1 MESSGHKAIP
11 LRAGWALGSLLA
23 LAGCGA
29 GEPQSTEPLFIG
41 AVLPLTG
48 SESERGTQVL
58 AGMKLAISLVETD
71 VPVEVRALDVE
82 DSPTLAAR
90 RLESLALDP
99 QVVAIVTG
107 WSAATARAHAA
118 DPRREN
124 LPMIL
129 LSPLAFPRSQPLDP
143 ALIPLHRLEAL
154 GSAAARFARE
164 DLDADRAVVIE
175 NPRWESSR
183 VLTASFEDC
192 FTRSG
197 GHIVS
202 TIQPTP
208 EGAAKTRRPAAEE
221 ENIEKVIAFSA
232 LSLPHLETLL
242 ENGSLAPS
250 AILFPEGWAPPTNDL
265 PSSKSIPGYV
275 VSFSSEDD
283 PSTPAREF
291 RAACERAGLRPTDAV
306 AFGWDAARV
315 LLAAIGDGAKT
326 RDGVRTAVHSRSG
339 FEGATGR
346 ILLRVPADSAETP
359 AVSAITPSG
368 WAFQRRVPARPK

>member
-1 MESSGHKAIP
+1 M
-11 LRAGWALGSLLA
+11 ALW
-23 LAGCGA
+23 GCGA
-29 GEPQSTEPLFIG
+29 GEPQSAEPLFIG

-48 SESERGTQVL
+48 PESERGTQVL
-58 AGMKLAISLVETD
+58 AGMKLAISLVRTKM
-71 VPVEVRALDVE
+71 PVEVRAFDVE

-99 QVVAIVTG
+99 QVIAVVTG

-124 LPMIL
+124 LPTVL
-129 LSPLAFPRSQPLDP
+129 LSPLAFPKAQPLDP
-143 ALIPLHRLEAL
+143 SLIPLHRLEAL
-154 GSAAARFARE
+154 GSGAARFARE
-164 DLDADRAVVIE
+164 ELDADRAVVVE

-183 VLTASFEDC
+183 VLTTSFEDC
-192 FTRSG
+192 FTKSG
-197 GHIVS
+197 GYIVKTIEPDLES
-202 TIQPTP
+202 TVAT
-208 EGAAKTRRPAAEE
+208 KTRRPPPPSE

-242 ENGSLAPS
+242 EDGVLAPS

-265 PSSKSIPGYV
+265 PSSRSMPGYV
-275 VSFSSEDD
+275 ISFSSEDD

-291 RAACERAGLRPTDAV
+291 RDACERAGLRPTDAV

-315 LLAAIGDGAKT
+315 LLAAIEDGATT
-326 RDGVRTAVHSRSG
+326 RDAMRSAVHARSG

-346 ILLRVPADSAETP
+346 ILLRTPADSAETP

-368 WAFQRRVPARPK
+368 WVFQRRIPARPK

>member
-1 MESSGHKAIP
+1 M
-11 LRAGWALGSLLA
+11 LT

-29 GEPQSTEPLFIG
+29 GEPQNAEPLLIG

-58 AGMKLAISLVETD
+58 AGMKLAISLVEMET
-71 VPVEVRALDVE
+71 PIEVRAFDVE

-99 QVVAIVTG
+99 QVIAVVTG
-107 WSAATARAHAA
+107 WSASAARTHAA

-124 LPMIL
+124 LPVVL
-129 LSPLAFPRSQPLDP
+129 LSPLAFPRTEPLDP
-143 ALIPLHRLEAL
+143 KLIPLHRLESL
-154 GSAAARFARE
+154 GFAAARFARE
-164 DLDADRAVVIE
+164 ELDADRAVLVE
-175 NPRWESSR
+175 NPRLESSR
-183 VLTASFEDC
+183 VLAASFVES

-202 TIQPTP
+202 RIQPEP
-208 EGAAKTRRPAAEE
+208 EGTKARRPAPEQT
-221 ENIEKVIAFSA
+221 EKVVAFAA

-242 ENGSLAPS
+242 EDGAFVPS
-250 AILFPEGWAPPTNDL
+250 AILFPEGWAPPTNDF
-265 PSSKSIPGYV
+265 PSSQAIPGYV
-275 VSFSSEDD
+275 VSFASEGD

-291 RAACERAGLRPTDAV
+291 REACDRAGLRPTDAV

-315 LLAAIGDGAKT
+315 LLTAIGDGASS
-326 RDGVRTAVHSRSG
+326 RDGVRAAIRARSG
-339 FEGATGR
+339 IEGATGR
-346 ILLRVPADSAETP
+346 ILLRAPSDSSETP

-368 WAFQRRVPARPK
+368 WAFQRRVPARRQ

>member
-1 MESSGHKAIP
+1 M
-11 LRAGWALGSLLA
+11 LA
-23 LAGCGA
+23 LTGCGA
-29 GEPQSTEPLFIG
+29 GEPQSTEPLFFG

-48 SESERGTQVL
+48 PESERGTQVL
-58 AGMKLAISLVETD
+58 AGMKLAISLVETKM
-71 VPVEVRALDVE
+71 PVDVRAFDVE

-99 QVVAIVTG
+99 QVIAVVTG

-129 LSPLAFPRSQPLDP
+129 LSPLAFPKAQPLDP
-143 ALIPLHRLEAL
+143 SLIPLHRLEAL

-164 DLDADRAVVIE
+164 ELDADRAVVVE

-183 VLTASFEDC
+183 VLSSSFEDC

-197 GHIVS
+197 GHIVK
-202 TIQPTP
+202 TIEPET
-208 EGAAKTRRPAAEE
+208 EGAAAAKVRRPPAEE
-221 ENIEKVIAFSA
+221 KIEKVIAFSA

-242 ENGSLAPS
+242 EDGALAPS

-265 PSSKSIPGYV
+265 PSSRSIPGYV
-275 VSFSSEDD
+275 ISFSSEDD

-291 RAACERAGLRPTDAV
+291 RDACERAGLRPTDAV
-306 AFGWDAARV
+306 AFGWDAARI
-315 LLAAIGDGAKT
+315 LLAAIEDGATT
-326 RDGVRTAVHSRSG
+326 RDAVRTAIHARTG

-346 ILLRVPADSAETP
+346 ILLRTPADSAETP

>member
-11 LRAGWALGSLLA
+11 LRAAWALGSMLA

-48 SESERGTQVL
+48 FESERGTQVL
-58 AGMKLAISLVETD
+58 AGMKLAISLVETA

-99 QVVAIVTG
+99 QVIAAVTG

-118 DPRREN
+118 DPGREN
-124 LPMIL
+124 LPLIL

-183 VLTASFEDC
+183 VLTSSFVDC

-197 GHIVS
+197 GHIVT
-202 TIQPTP
+202 TIQPAA
-208 EGAAKTRRPAAEE
+208 EGAAKTRRSAEE
-221 ENIEKVIAFSA
+221 EHVEKVIAFSA

-242 ENGSLAPS
+242 ENGALAPS

-306 AFGWDAARV
+306 AFGWDAARI
-315 LLAAIGDGAKT
+315 LLAAIGDGATT

>member
-1 MESSGHKAIP
+1 
-11 LRAGWALGSLLA
+11 LLA
-23 LAGCGA
+23 FAGCGS
-29 GEPQSTEPLFIG
+29 GEPQNAEPLFIG

-48 SESERGTQVL
+48 PESERGTQVL
-58 AGMKLAISLVETD
+58 AGMKLAISLVETKA
-71 VPVEVRALDVE
+71 PVEVRAFDVE

-99 QVVAIVTG
+99 QVVAVVTG

-143 ALIPLHRLEAL
+143 RLIPLHRLEAL
-154 GSAAARFARE
+154 GFAAARFARE
-164 DLDADRAVVIE
+164 DLEADRAVVVE

-183 VLTASFEDC
+183 VLASSFEDC

-197 GHIVS
+197 GYIVT
-202 TIQPTP
+202 TIQPDL
-208 EGAAKTRRPAAEE
+208 EGGAKSQRPAAVESA
-221 ENIEKVIAFSA
+221 EKMIAFSA

-242 ENGSLAPS
+242 ENGTLAPS

-265 PSSKSIPGYV
+265 PSSRSIPGYV

-283 PSTPAREF
+283 PSTAAREF
-291 RAACERAGLRPTDAV
+291 RTECERAGLRPTDAV
-306 AFGWDAARV
+306 AFGWDAARI
-315 LLAAIGDGAKT
+315 LLTAIGEGATT
-326 RDGVRTAVHSRSG
+326 RDGVRAAVHSRSG

-346 ILLRVPADSAETP
+346 ILLRAPADSAETP
-359 AVSAITPSG
+359 AVSNITPSG

>member
-1 MESSGHKAIP
+1 M
-11 LRAGWALGSLLA
+11 LA
-23 LAGCGA
+23 LAGCGS

-58 AGMKLAISLVETD
+58 AGMKLAISLVETNS
-71 VPVEVRALDVE
+71 PVEVRALDVE

-99 QVVAIVTG
+99 QVIAVVTG

-118 DPRREN
+118 DPRRED

-129 LSPLAFPRSQPLDP
+129 LSPLAFPKSQPLDP
-143 ALIPLHRLEAL
+143 RLIPLHRLEAL
-154 GSAAARFARE
+154 GCAAARFARE
-164 DLDADRAVVIE
+164 DLEADRAVVVE

-183 VLTASFEDC
+183 VLSMSFADC

-197 GHIVS
+197 GYIVT
-202 TIQPTP
+202 TIQPAS
-208 EGAAKTRRPAAEE
+208 GNAKSPRPASRPGSQAGS
-221 ENIEKVIAFSA
+221 EKVLVFSA
-232 LSLPHLETLL
+232 LSLPNLETLL
-242 ENGSLAPS
+242 EEGAFVPS
-250 AILFPEGWAPPTNDL
+250 AILFPEGWAPPTNDF
-265 PSSKSIPGYV
+265 PSSRSIPGYV

-291 RAACERAGLRPTDAV
+291 RESCERAGLRPTDAV
-306 AFGWDAARV
+306 AFGWDAARI
-315 LLAAIGDGAKT
+315 LLAAIGDGGTT

-346 ILLRVPADSAETP
+346 ILLRAPADSAETP
-359 AVSAITPSG
+359 AVSSITPSG